1 MINNNKYKKIIF
13 RTITLNNV
21 YQSIQNETSSQPN
34 AYISKLICIS
44 LTE

>member
-1 MINNNKYKKIIF
+1 MIDKNKYKNIIF
-13 RTITLNNV
+13 RTITRNNV
-21 YQSIQNETSSQPN
+21 YQNIKNETSSQPN